1 MLWMGQ
7 EKQLDNEDKSLSFSQ
22 GVIDMMP
29 LSISVLPWGILAG
42 SVAIQAGLS
51 VSQAIAMS
59 AIVFAGA
66 AQLVSLGMV
75 MSGASALTIFF
86 TIFLITSQHCIYALT
101 LRQNIAPLSLKDR
114 LPLGFLLTDELFAVA
129 ISKLDR
135 NKKYL
140 LGAGLSF
147 YIAWVLFSVL
157 GIYLASTVP
166 NLSDFHLDFSI
177 VAVFVAII
185 VPLIKN
191 QAAFVGVVV
200 TLLAALVFKYFHIDA
215 AIVLSGVIGMLT
227 SMCLE
232 AKGGQ

>member
-1 MLWMGQ
+1 
-7 EKQLDNEDKSLSFSQ
+7 
-22 GVIDMMP
+22 
-29 LSISVLPWGILAG
+29 
-42 SVAIQAGLS
+42 
-51 VSQAIAMS
+51 
-59 AIVFAGA
+59 
-66 AQLVSLGMV
+66 
-75 MSGASALTIFF
+75 
-86 TIFLITSQHCIYALT
+86 
-101 LRQNIAPLSLKDR
+101 
-114 LPLGFLLTDELFAVA
+114 
-129 ISKLDR
+129 
-135 NKKYL
+135 